1 MLKEISAKGF
11 SIMSEKKLTPK
22 IGYPYV
28 DRRGM
33 AESVFPVE
41 DSFASAGMPPAS
53 HWSVGW
59 ADLMMTMFI
68 LFLVLYVHQGE
79 KEYSMAPEKGE
90 VIAGD
95 TALAESPATPAFP
108 KITDGA
114 PLVTAGNVRKIEQD
128 DGLAKNP
135 VKKITPIVSRPPAN
149 ADAGDNPEIRWYR
162 LVHDLIFQ
170 QRLYKRAAIERMP
183 DGRLVLRLRTDWLFA
198 PGQAALAPDKPEL
211 LRKLVD
217 GLRAFAAPVA
227 VIAHTDNRP
236 LIASV
241 FAGNWELSAAR
252 AGAFARFLSE
262 EQGVAPD
269 RVTAAG
275 RAGAEPVASGQDA
288 GSLAE
293 NRRLEIVISPQ
304 AENKTAR

>member
-1 MLKEISAKGF
+1 
-11 SIMSEKKLTPK
+11 MSEKSLSPK

-41 DSFASAGMPPAS
+41 DCFASAGMPPAS

-79 KEYSMAPEKGE
+79 KEHLLDPARSE
-90 VIAGD
+90 ITAGD
-95 TALAESPATPAFP
+95 TALALSPATPTFP

-114 PLVTAGNVRKIEQD
+114 PLVTAGSVRKIERD
-128 DGLAKNP
+128 DGAAKSP
-135 VKKITPIVSRPPAN
+135 AKKVAPAPSQPPAAVD
-149 ADAGDNPEIRWYR
+149 ADAGDGPEIRWYR
-162 LVHDLIFQ
+162 LAHDLIFQ
-170 QRLYKRAAIERMP
+170 ERLHKRAAIERLP
-183 DGRLVLRLRTDWLFA
+183 DGRIRLSLRTDWLFA

-217 GLRAFAAPVA
+217 GLRASSAPVA

-236 LIASV
+236 LIAGP
-241 FAGNWELSAAR
+241 FADNWQLSAAR

-262 EQGVAPD
+262 EQGVAPG
-269 RVTAAG
+269 RISAAG
-275 RAGAEPVASGQDA
+275 RAGVEPVAGEQASGP
-288 GSLAE
+288 LAE
-293 NRRLEIVISPQ
+293 NRRLEIVISPP

>member
-1 MLKEISAKGF
+1 
-11 SIMSEKKLTPK
+11 MSEKNLAPK

-41 DSFASAGMPPAS
+41 DCFASAGMPPAS

-79 KEYSMAPEKGE
+79 KEHFLEPRKSEI
-90 VIAGD
+90 IAGD
-95 TALAESPATPAFP
+95 TAQAQSPATPAFP

-114 PLVTAGNVRKIEQD
+114 PLVTAGSVRKIAQD
-128 DGLAKNP
+128 EGTAKNP
-135 VKKITPIVSRPPAN
+135 AKKTAEAVSQPSTAVS
-149 ADAGDNPEIRWYR
+149 DDSPEIRWYR
-162 LVHDLIFQ
+162 LVHDLIFR
-170 QRLYKRAAIERMP
+170 QRLYKRAAIEPLP
-183 DGRLVLRLRTDWLFA
+183 DGRIRLSLRTDWLFA

-217 GLRAFAAPVA
+217 GLRTFTASVT
-227 VIAHTDNRP
+227 VIAHTDNHP
-236 LIASV
+236 LVNSH
-241 FAGNWELSAAR
+241 FADNWELSAAR

-262 EQGVAPD
+262 EQGVAPG

-275 RAGAEPVASGQDA
+275 HAGAEPVAGGQDA
-288 GSLAE
+288 ESLAE
-293 NRRLEIVISPQ
+293 NRRLEIVISSGT
-304 AENKTAR
+304 ENKTAR